1 TGTVDPDAA
10 VVDQPIQV
18 GTDRYGSILVGGA
31 PDDLSADRLEAV
43 QYAATVAA
51 LRQVQARAV
60 AEADRRFQAVCLEE
74 LVTGHVTD
82 RTVLMDRAAAFKWDL
97 AEPRA
102 VLLAELEEFGGRPF
116 GALAGTPEEG
126 SLRRQV
132 AEAAMASLGTSAI
145 VWERS
150 REIAVLIEATP
161 ADGSLAAAG

>member
-1 TGTVDPDAA
+1 AGAA
-10 VVDQPIQV
+10 VDQPIQV
-18 GTDRYGSILVGGA
+18 GPDRYGSILIGGA
-31 PDDLSADRLEAV
+31 PEDLSADRLEAV

-82 RTVLMDRAAAFKWDL
+82 RAVLMDRAAAFTWDL

-116 GALAGTPEEG
+116 GTLAGTPEEG

-132 AEAAMASLGTSAI
+132 AEAAVVSLGPTAI

-150 REIAVLIEATP
+150 REIAA
-161 ADGSLAAAG
+161 